1 MRDIAVTIAVL
12 IGLGYTIKIPHV
24 GILLWSWLGY
34 MNPHRLCYGFAYT
47 MPFAQLTAIV
57 ALSAFLFSNE
67 KKQFPKDGLLYL
79 FFLFILWMGIT
90 TIFAFRPEEAQ
101 EQYIKILKV
110 QFPILL
116 TLLMFNTKER
126 IDQLLW
132 VIIISLGYFGT
143 KGGIFTLMTGGSFR
157 VYGPPDSFVS
167 ENNSLAVASLMVM
180 PLMVYM
186 RGQLVKKW
194 QQNILLFALVSI
206 GFSVLGSQSRG
217 AFLAISVVGTY
228 FWLQS
233 KNKFISGI
241 LIVLFV
247 SIAIPFLPE
256 SWFERMNTIGAYEE
270 DESALGRIHAW
281 ILAINVAN
289 HNIFGGGLNLWD
301 ASTYSQYLEVFDP
314 LTMIAF
320 VAHSIYFSVLGEHGW
335 VGLFLF
341 LSIFYLAWRYCS
353 QIIKQCNGKQHVQWL
368 ADLAKMIK
376 ISLMAYGSGGA
387 FLSLSYYD
395 LPWHLVSIVILL
407 KGIML
412 QHDLQP
418 PLKYDNQQKNHEYN
432 SLKPKIKIDPQGYI
446 R

>member
-1 MRDIAVTIAVL
+1 MRDIAITIAII
-12 IGLGYTIKIPHV
+12 IGLAYTIKRPHAGV
-24 GILLWSWLGY
+24 LLWSWLGY

-47 MPFAQLTAIV
+47 MPFSQITALV
-57 ALSAFLFSNE
+57 ALSTFFFSNE
-67 KKQFPKDGLLYL
+67 RKQFPKDTLLYL
-79 FFLFILWMGIT
+79 LCLFILWMGIT
-90 TIFAFRPEEAQ
+90 TIFAFRPAEAQ
-101 EQYIKILKV
+101 EQYIKILKI
-110 QFPILL
+110 QLPILL

-126 IDQLLW
+126 IHQLLW
-132 VIIISLGYFGT
+132 VIIISLGYFGA

-180 PLMVYM
+180 PLIVYM

-194 QQNILLFALVSI
+194 QKNIFLCILISI

-217 AFLAISVVGTY
+217 AFLAISIVGVY
-228 FWLQS
+228 FWLHS
-233 KNKFISGI
+233 NNKLISGI
-241 LIVLFV
+241 LIALFAM
-247 SIAIPFLPE
+247 IAVPLLPE
-256 SWFERMNTIGAYEE
+256 SWYERMNTIGTYDE
-270 DESALGRIHAW
+270 DESAMGRINAW
-281 ILAINVAN
+281 VMALNVAN
-289 HNIFGGGLNLWD
+289 HNILGGGLNLWS
-301 ASTYSQYLEVFDP
+301 AATYSQYLEWFDP
-314 LTMIAF
+314 LTMTAF

-353 QIIKQCNGKQHVQWL
+353 RLIKQCHGKPNVQWI

-376 ISLMAYGSGGA
+376 ISLMAYCSGGA

-407 KGIML
+407 KGIMQ
-412 QHDLQP
+412 QHELM
-418 PLKYDNQQKNHEYN
+418 PLFKHDDQQTKQKYS
-432 SLKPKIKIDPQGYI
+432 SLKQKISIDPQGYI